1 MILVFRILIAIFML
15 YLSGCESSATTGN
28 ADVSPSATSS
38 VERMP
43 LAALA
48 DVIRPA
54 IEAQKIDAVESEI
67 LKLNPDAVA
76 GADTE
81 WKQLETQ
88 LGITAGSQGTKADQL
103 KWYRLNIL
111 LCLKWVQSSPQSA
124 MAFHEAAD
132 ALAVTARNRR
142 RASYL
147 ELFADG
153 TPMAYALLK
162 VCKPEH
168 VRDHFGTVSPQLAA
182 VDLARQS
189 EKLADKLRPPI
200 EGPFYFALPATYLMD
215 YADML
220 YEEGVFDES
229 SLLAWKNAETAWME
243 YQKTPVHME
252 GVEFLPDPSLNKGTA
267 ERKKAELIA
276 GFVDSQS
283 WISRCQSFQERIY
296 VDLHKMTFD
305 LEESIRNGRNPAKK
319 DLQVVV
325 ESWTTMLRLSPSLR
339 TPRLISRITA
349 LQNGRALQD

>member
-1 MILVFRILIAIFML
+1 MIRVFPILTAIFML
-15 YLSGCESSATTGN
+15 YLPGCESSSTTGN
-28 ADVSPSATSS
+28 ADVSPSAASS

-48 DVIRPA
+48 DIILPA
-54 IEAQKIDAVESEI
+54 IEAQKVDSVESEI

-76 GADTE
+76 GTDTE
-81 WKQLETQ
+81 WKQLETL
-88 LGITAGSQGTKADQL
+88 LGITAGSQATTADQL

-153 TPMAYALLK
+153 TPVADALLK

-189 EKLADKLRPPI
+189 EKLADKLSPPI
-200 EGPFYFALPATYLMD
+200 EGPFYFALPATYLTE

-305 LEESIRNGRNPAKK
+305 VEESIRNGRKPAKK

-325 ESWTTMLRLSPSLR
+325 ESWTTMFQLSPSLR
-339 TPRLISRITA
+339 TPRLLSRIAA
-349 LQNGRALQD
+349 LQNGRAVED